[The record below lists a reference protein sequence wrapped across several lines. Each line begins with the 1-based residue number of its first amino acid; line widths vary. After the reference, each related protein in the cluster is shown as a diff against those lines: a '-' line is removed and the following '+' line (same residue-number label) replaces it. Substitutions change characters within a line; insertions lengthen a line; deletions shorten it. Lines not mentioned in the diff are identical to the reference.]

1 MVFQHFFA
9 GCILLN
15 AHQNIS
21 DLKTQEYFLKKIFE
35 ANTDNAF
42 PSYSL
47 FHKFKKCSIGLV
59 GGYCGD
65 VEM

>member
-1 MVFQHFFA
+1 MVFHHIFA

-21 DLKTQEYFLKKIFE
+21 DLNTQEYFLKKIFE
-35 ANTDNAF
+35 ANTDNAL

-47 FHKFKKCSIGLV
+47 FHKFKKCSNGLV